1 MTSKTLDSFIGKNGS
16 VQPKPFVGTTEAQRV
31 RVMNNPYQAAV
42 ARCVMR
48 STINSEDH
56 RSDKKVF
63 SFSDYSS
70 ITFEVTYTVVAY
82 TAAGDD

>member
-1 MTSKTLDSFIGKNGS
+1 MTSKTLDSFLKRTEN
-16 VQPKPFVGTTEAQRV
+16 FVSPLQTVRRLTEAQRV
-31 RVMNNPYQAAV
+31 GAMDNPYQAAV

-48 STINSEDH
+48 SSINSEDH

-70 ITFEVTYTVVAY
+70 ITFQIAYTVIE
-82 TAAGDD
+82 DD